1 MTLITVFTELLK
13 NFEPIYDEF
22 VWLNV
27 YDKYIL
33 LINKLIEFII
43 NSNFSLLC
51 NRIIKFYNLK
61 KIPSLHIVVSPIP
74 AEKSVIM
81 CPVQLNV
88 ASLPIPMK
96 TDREQLISIIG
107 IITHEFCHLLYSK
120 LPQYNRDLEVI
131 FKHRNVNH
139 LFNESL
145 ATAIGNAWI
154 YKKIANKGKLGEWY
168 HNCEID
174 SYSKSIYPLIEKYLN
189 DNRSLDCNLTT
200 ELVNFF

>member
-1 MTLITVFTELLK
+1 
-13 NFEPIYDEF
+13 
-22 VWLNV
+22 
-27 YDKYIL
+27 
-33 LINKLIEFII
+33 
-43 NSNFSLLC
+43 
-51 NRIIKFYNLK
+51 
-61 KIPSLHIVVSPIP
+61 
-74 AEKSVIM
+74 M